1 MDRFDASQRSRIM
14 SKVRGKDTGP
24 ELIVRSLS
32 HKLGFRYSLNKKGL
46 PGSPDLV
53 FTSRRK
59 VIFVHGCF
67 WHQHP
72 RCARSNPPSSRTGY
86 WLPKLEAN
94 RQRDRRN
101 VRSLRKLGWKVLTIW
116 ECQLKNRERVCSLLR
131 TFLKA

>member
-1 MDRFDASQRSRIM
+1 M

-24 ELIVRSLS
+24 ELIVRRLT

-59 VIFVHGCF
+59 AIFVHGCF
-67 WHQHP
+67 WHQHR
-72 RCARSNPPSSRTGY
+72 RCARSKPPSSRTDY

-94 RQRDRRN
+94 RQRDQRN
-101 VRSLRKLGWKVLTIW
+101 VRALRKLGWKVMTIW
-116 ECQLKNRERVCSLLR
+116 ECQLKNRERVCSRLSN
-131 TFLKA
+131 FLNA

>member
-1 MDRFDASQRSRIM
+1 MDQFNASQRSRIM

-24 ELIVRSLS
+24 ELIVRRLT
-32 HKLGFRYSLNKKGL
+32 HKLGFRYSLNKKSL

-72 RCARSNPPSSRTGY
+72 RCARSKPPSSRTDY

-94 RQRDRRN
+94 RQRDQRN
-101 VRSLRKLGWKVLTIW
+101 VRALRKLDWKVLTIW
-116 ECQLKNRERVCSLLR
+116 ECQLKNRERVCSRLSN
-131 TFLKA
+131 FLNA